1 LNVDLTI
8 QFNNNMNDKLSELH
22 QELAKVL
29 LERVKDPDA
38 KSSDLNVARQFLKDN
53 NIDAVPVADSPLQKL
68 LEELPFN
75 EKPKQLVKN

>member
-1 LNVDLTI
+1 MNVDLTI

-38 KSSDLNVARQFLKDN
+38 KSAYLNVARQFLKDN
-53 NIDAVPVADSPLQKL
+53 NIDAVPVKGSPL
-68 LEELPFN
+68 EELINQLPFN
-75 EKPKQLVKN
+75 EEKSVIKN

>member
-1 LNVDLTI
+1 MNVDLTI

-38 KSSDLNVARQFLKDN
+38 KSADLNVARQFLKDN
-53 NIDAVPVADSPLQKL
+53 NIYAVPVKGSPL
-68 LEELPFN
+68 EELINQLPFN
-75 EKPKQLVKN
+75 EEKSVIKN

>member
-1 LNVDLTI
+1 MNVDLTI

-38 KSSDLNVARQFLKDN
+38 KSADLNVARQFLKDN
-53 NIDAVPVADSPLQKL
+53 NIDAVPVKGSPL
-68 LEELPFN
+68 EELINQLPFN
-75 EKPKQLVKN
+75 EEKSVIKN

>member
-38 KSSDLNVARQFLKDN
+38 KSADLNVARQFLKDN
-53 NIDAVPVADSPLQKL
+53 NIDAVPVKGSPL
-68 LEELPFN
+68 EELINQLPFN
-75 EKPKQLVKN
+75 EEKSVIKN

>member
-1 LNVDLTI
+1 MNVDLTI

-53 NIDAVPVADSPLQKL
+53 NIDAVPVKGSPL
-68 LEELPFN
+68 EELINQLPFN
-75 EKPKQLVKN
+75 EEKSVIKN

>member
-1 LNVDLTI
+1 
-8 QFNNNMNDKLSELH
+8 MNDKLSELH

-53 NIDAVPVADSPLQKL
+53 NIDAVPVVDSPLQKL

>member
-53 NIDAVPVADSPLQKL
+53 NIDAVPVVDSPLQKL

>member
-1 LNVDLTI
+1 MNVDLTI

>member
-1 LNVDLTI
+1 MNVALTI

-38 KSSDLNVARQFLKDN
+38 KSADLNVARQFLKDN
-53 NIDAVPVADSPLQKL
+53 NIDAVPVKGSPL
-68 LEELPFN
+68 EELINQLPFN
-75 EKPKQLVKN
+75 EEKSVIKN